1 MWTISSIKA
10 SAMEKFKANYGSSVL
25 VLVLAG
31 IIIFAAESLGSVIPL
46 GGSLAATIFLV
57 NIIGDVGTRRFF
69 IHNHRD
75 KGEVGHLF
83 ESFSSSYLNQVL
95 VMLLKNLFVWLWSLL
110 LIVPGIIKYYE
121 YLMVPY
127 ILTDNPEISWDDAKE
142 QSRAMMEGEK
152 MNAFLLHLSFIGWI
166 LLGII
171 TLGILHIVFTGP
183 YMAQAEAELYHV
195 LLEKTGYAAAGSQS
209 GPFDHY
215 GQTYAGG
222 YQAVNTNAPYAGG
235 FSTQDVGY
243 VPQAMQPAAPAPAS
257 SSFQDSHTPNPWSV
271 APAAADPFA
280 SASGQTTQDPFASGS
295 GQTIQDSFASNSGQT
310 TQDPFA
316 SVPEL
321 QTPDPFASG
330 QASGS
335 DSRTE
340 DPFTPHKPASF
351 GDLTADDSDPLS
363 VSGSSSA
370 GGADS
375 PLDSGSQPNA
385 PDFNFSN
392 FDDTDYSF
400 FDD

>member
-31 IIIFAAESLGSVIPL
+31 IIILAAESLGSIIPL

-57 NIIGDVGTRRFF
+57 NIIGEVGTRRFF

-121 YLMVPY
+121 YLMIPY

-142 QSRAMMEGEK
+142 QSRTMMEGEK
-152 MNAFLLHLSFIGWI
+152 MNAFLLHLSFIGWF
-166 LLGII
+166 LLDII
-171 TLGILHIVFTGP
+171 TIGILHIVFTGP

-209 GPFDHY
+209 GPFDPY

-243 VPQAMQPAAPAPAS
+243 VPQAMQPTAPAPAF
-257 SSFQDSHTPNPWSV
+257 SSFQDSHTSNPWSV
-271 APAAADPFA
+271 APAAAD
-280 SASGQTTQDPFASGS
+280 
-295 GQTIQDSFASNSGQT
+295 SFASDSGQT

>member
-152 MNAFLLHLSFIGWI
+152 MNAFLLHLSFIGWF

-243 VPQAMQPAAPAPAS
+243 VPQAMQPTAPAPAS
-257 SSFQDSHTPNPWSV
+257 SSFQDSHTSNPWSV
-271 APAAADPFA
+271 APAAAD
-280 SASGQTTQDPFASGS
+280 
-295 GQTIQDSFASNSGQT
+295 SFASDSGQT

-375 PLDSGSQPNA
+375 ALDSGSQPNA
-385 PDFNFSN
+385 PDFNFSS
-392 FDDTDYSF
+392 FDNADYTDSF

>member
-31 IIIFAAESLGSVIPL
+31 IIILAAESLGSIIPL

-57 NIIGDVGTRRFF
+57 NIIGEVGTRRFF

-121 YLMVPY
+121 YLMIPY

-142 QSRAMMEGEK
+142 QSRTMMEGEK
-152 MNAFLLHLSFIGWI
+152 MNAFLLHLSFIGWF
-166 LLGII
+166 LLDII

-243 VPQAMQPAAPAPAS
+243 VPQAMQPTAPAPAS

-280 SASGQTTQDPFASGS
+280 SASGQTTQDPF
-295 GQTIQDSFASNSGQT
+295 T
-310 TQDPFA
+310 

-321 QTPDPFASG
+321 QTPDSFASG

>member
-152 MNAFLLHLSFIGWI
+152 MNAFLLHLSFIGWF

-209 GPFDHY
+209 GPFDPY

-243 VPQAMQPAAPAPAS
+243 VPQAMQPTAPAPAS
-257 SSFQDSHTPNPWSV
+257 SSFQDSHTSNPWSV
-271 APAAADPFA
+271 APAAAD
-280 SASGQTTQDPFASGS
+280 
-295 GQTIQDSFASNSGQT
+295 SFASDSGQT

-321 QTPDPFASG
+321 QTPDTFASG

>member
-31 IIIFAAESLGSVIPL
+31 IIILAAESLGSIIPL

-57 NIIGDVGTRRFF
+57 NIIGEVGTRRFF

-121 YLMVPY
+121 YLMIPY

-142 QSRAMMEGEK
+142 QSRTMMEGEK
-152 MNAFLLHLSFIGWI
+152 MNAFLLHLSFIGWF
-166 LLGII
+166 LLDII
-171 TLGILHIVFTGP
+171 TIGILHIVFTGP

-209 GPFDHY
+209 GPFDPY

-243 VPQAMQPAAPAPAS
+243 VPQAMQPTAPAPAS

-280 SASGQTTQDPFASGS
+280 SASGQTTQDPF
-295 GQTIQDSFASNSGQT
+295 T
-310 TQDPFA
+310 

-321 QTPDPFASG
+321 QTPDSFASG

>member
-31 IIIFAAESLGSVIPL
+31 IIILAAESLGSIIPL
-46 GGSLAATIFLV
+46 VGSLAATIFLV
-57 NIIGDVGTRRFF
+57 NIIGEVGTRRFF

-142 QSRAMMEGEK
+142 QSRTMMEGEK
-152 MNAFLLHLSFIGWI
+152 MNAFLLHLSFIGWF
-166 LLGII
+166 LLDII
-171 TLGILHIVFTGP
+171 TIGILHIVFTGP

-209 GPFDHY
+209 GPFDPY

-243 VPQAMQPAAPAPAS
+243 VPQAMQPTAPAPAS
-257 SSFQDSHTPNPWSV
+257 SSFQDSHTSNPWSV
-271 APAAADPFA
+271 APAAAD
-280 SASGQTTQDPFASGS
+280 
-295 GQTIQDSFASNSGQT
+295 SFASDSGQT

-351 GDLTADDSDPLS
+351 GDLTADDSDLLS

>member
-10 SAMEKFKANYGSSVL
+10 NAKEKFKANYGSSVL

-152 MNAFLLHLSFIGWI
+152 MNAFLLHLSFIGWF

-171 TLGILHIVFTGP
+171 TLGILQIVFTGP

-222 YQAVNTNAPYAGG
+222 YQAVDTNAPYAGG
-235 FSTQDVGY
+235 FSTQDGGY
-243 VPQAMQPAAPAPAS
+243 GSQAMQPAAPAAASAS

-280 SASGQTTQDPFASGS
+280 SASGQTTQDPFS
-295 GQTIQDSFASNSGQT
+295 
-310 TQDPFA
+310 

>member
-31 IIIFAAESLGSVIPL
+31 IIILAAESLGSIIPL

-57 NIIGDVGTRRFF
+57 NIIGEVGTRRFF

-121 YLMVPY
+121 YLMIPY

-142 QSRAMMEGEK
+142 QSRTMMEGEK
-152 MNAFLLHLSFIGWI
+152 MNAFLLHLSFIGWF
-166 LLGII
+166 LLSII

-280 SASGQTTQDPFASGS
+280 SASGQTTQDPF
-295 GQTIQDSFASNSGQT
+295 T
-310 TQDPFA
+310 

-321 QTPDPFASG
+321 QTPDSFASG

>member
-31 IIIFAAESLGSVIPL
+31 IIILAAESLGSIIPL

-152 MNAFLLHLSFIGWI
+152 MNAFLLHLSFIGWF
-166 LLGII
+166 LLDII
-171 TLGILHIVFTGP
+171 TIGILHIVFTGP

-243 VPQAMQPAAPAPAS
+243 VPQTMQPAAPAPAS
-257 SSFQDSHTPNPWSV
+257 SSFQDSHTSNPWSV
-271 APAAADPFA
+271 APAAAD
-280 SASGQTTQDPFASGS
+280 
-295 GQTIQDSFASNSGQT
+295 SFASDSGQT

-363 VSGSSSA
+363 VSGCSSA

>member
-31 IIIFAAESLGSVIPL
+31 IIILAAESLGSIIPL
-46 GGSLAATIFLV
+46 VGSLAATIFLV
-57 NIIGDVGTRRFF
+57 NIIGEVGTRRFF

-142 QSRAMMEGEK
+142 QSRTMMEGEK
-152 MNAFLLHLSFIGWI
+152 MNAFLLHLSFIGWF
-166 LLGII
+166 LLDII
-171 TLGILHIVFTGP
+171 TIGILHIVFTGP

-209 GPFDHY
+209 GPFDPY

-257 SSFQDSHTPNPWSV
+257 SSFQDSHTSNPWSV

-280 SASGQTTQDPFASGS
+280 SASGQTTQDPF
-295 GQTIQDSFASNSGQT
+295 T
-310 TQDPFA
+310 

-375 PLDSGSQPNA
+375 ALDSGSQPNA
-385 PDFNFSN
+385 PDFNFSS
-392 FDDTDYSF
+392 FDNADYTGSF

>member
-152 MNAFLLHLSFIGWI
+152 MNAFLLHLSFIGWF
-166 LLGII
+166 LLDII
-171 TLGILHIVFTGP
+171 TIGILHIVFTGP

-209 GPFDHY
+209 GPFDPY

-243 VPQAMQPAAPAPAS
+243 VPQAMQPTAPAPAS
-257 SSFQDSHTPNPWSV
+257 SSFQDSHTSNPWSV
-271 APAAADPFA
+271 APAAAD
-280 SASGQTTQDPFASGS
+280 
-295 GQTIQDSFASNSGQT
+295 SFASDSGQT

-351 GDLTADDSDPLS
+351 GDLTADDSDLLS

-375 PLDSGSQPNA
+375 ALDSGSQPNA
-385 PDFNFSN
+385 PDFNFSS
-392 FDDTDYSF
+392 FDNADYTDSF

>member
-31 IIIFAAESLGSVIPL
+31 IIILAAESLGSIIPL

-57 NIIGDVGTRRFF
+57 NIIGEVGTRRFF

-121 YLMVPY
+121 YLMIPY

-142 QSRAMMEGEK
+142 QSRTMMEGEK
-152 MNAFLLHLSFIGWI
+152 MNAFLLHLSFIGWF
-166 LLGII
+166 LLDII
-171 TLGILHIVFTGP
+171 TIGILHIVFTGP

-235 FSTQDVGY
+235 FSMQDVGY
-243 VPQAMQPAAPAPAS
+243 VPQAMQPTAPAPAS
-257 SSFQDSHTPNPWSV
+257 SSFQDSHTSNPWSV
-271 APAAADPFA
+271 APAAAD
-280 SASGQTTQDPFASGS
+280 
-295 GQTIQDSFASNSGQT
+295 SFASDSGQT

>member
-31 IIIFAAESLGSVIPL
+31 IIILAAESLGSIIPL
-46 GGSLAATIFLV
+46 VGSLAATIFLV
-57 NIIGDVGTRRFF
+57 NIIGEVGTRRFF

-121 YLMVPY
+121 YLMIPY

-142 QSRAMMEGEK
+142 QSRTMMEGEK
-152 MNAFLLHLSFIGWI
+152 MNAFLLHLSFIGWF
-166 LLGII
+166 LLDII
-171 TLGILHIVFTGP
+171 TIGILHIVFTGP

-209 GPFDHY
+209 GPFDPY

-243 VPQAMQPAAPAPAS
+243 VPQAMQPTAPAPAS
-257 SSFQDSHTPNPWSV
+257 SSFQDSHTSNPWSV
-271 APAAADPFA
+271 APAAAD
-280 SASGQTTQDPFASGS
+280 
-295 GQTIQDSFASNSGQT
+295 SFASDSGQT

>member
-121 YLMVPY
+121 YLMIPY

-142 QSRAMMEGEK
+142 QSRTMMEGEK
-152 MNAFLLHLSFIGWI
+152 MNAFLLHLSFIGWF
-166 LLGII
+166 LLDII
-171 TLGILHIVFTGP
+171 TIGILHIVFTGP

-280 SASGQTTQDPFASGS
+280 SASGQTTQDPFAS
-295 GQTIQDSFASNSGQT
+295 
-310 TQDPFA
+310 
-316 SVPEL
+316 VPEL

-351 GDLTADDSDPLS
+351 GDLTADDSDLLS

>member
-152 MNAFLLHLSFIGWI
+152 MNAFLLHLSFIGWF

-243 VPQAMQPAAPAPAS
+243 VPQAMQPAAPAPRILSRPLPVRPPRILLLPAPVRPS
-257 SSFQDSHTPNPWSV
+257 RILSPPAPVRPPRILLPPFRNCRRRILLPP
-271 APAAADPFA
+271 ARLPAATA
-280 SASGQTTQDPFASGS
+280 GQR
-295 GQTIQDSFASNSGQT
+295 I
-310 TQDPFA
+310 
-316 SVPEL
+316 L
-321 QTPDPFASG
+321 
-330 QASGS
+330 
-335 DSRTE
+335 SR
-340 DPFTPHKPASF
+340 PI
-351 GDLTADDSDPLS
+351 
-363 VSGSSSA
+363 
-370 GGADS
+370 S
-375 PLDSGSQPNA
+375 PLPSVI
-385 PDFNFSN
+385 
-392 FDDTDYSF
+392 
-400 FDD
+400 

>member
-25 VLVLAG
+25 VLILAG

-152 MNAFLLHLSFIGWI
+152 MNAFLLHLSFIGWF

-209 GPFDHY
+209 GPFDPY

-243 VPQAMQPAAPAPAS
+243 VPQAMQPTAPAPAS
-257 SSFQDSHTPNPWSV
+257 SSFQDSHTSNPWSV
-271 APAAADPFA
+271 APAAAD
-280 SASGQTTQDPFASGS
+280 
-295 GQTIQDSFASNSGQT
+295 SFASDSGQT

>member
-31 IIIFAAESLGSVIPL
+31 IIILAAESLGSIIPL

-57 NIIGDVGTRRFF
+57 NIIGEVGTRRFF

-121 YLMVPY
+121 YLMIPY

-152 MNAFLLHLSFIGWI
+152 MNAFLLHLSFIGWF
-166 LLGII
+166 LLDII
-171 TLGILHIVFTGP
+171 TIGILHIVFTGP

-209 GPFDHY
+209 GPFDPY

-243 VPQAMQPAAPAPAS
+243 VPQAMQPTAPAPAF
-257 SSFQDSHTPNPWSV
+257 SSFQDSHTSNPWSV
-271 APAAADPFA
+271 APAAAD
-280 SASGQTTQDPFASGS
+280 
-295 GQTIQDSFASNSGQT
+295 SFASDSGQT

>member
-46 GGSLAATIFLV
+46 GGSLAVTIFLV

-152 MNAFLLHLSFIGWI
+152 MNAFLLHLSFIGWF
-166 LLGII
+166 LLDII
-171 TLGILHIVFTGP
+171 TIGILHIVFTGP

-243 VPQAMQPAAPAPAS
+243 VPQTMQPAAPAPAS
-257 SSFQDSHTPNPWSV
+257 SSFQDSHMPNPWSV

-280 SASGQTTQDPFASGS
+280 SASGQTTQDPF
-295 GQTIQDSFASNSGQT
+295 T
-310 TQDPFA
+310 

>member
-31 IIIFAAESLGSVIPL
+31 IIILAAESLGSIIPL

-57 NIIGDVGTRRFF
+57 NIIGEVGTRRFF

-121 YLMVPY
+121 YLMIPY

-142 QSRAMMEGEK
+142 QSRTMMEGEK
-152 MNAFLLHLSFIGWI
+152 MNAFLLHLSFIGWF
-166 LLGII
+166 LLDII
-171 TLGILHIVFTGP
+171 TIGILHIVFTGP

-209 GPFDHY
+209 GPFDPY

-243 VPQAMQPAAPAPAS
+243 VPQAMQPTAPAPAS
-257 SSFQDSHTPNPWSV
+257 SSFQDSHTSNPWSV
-271 APAAADPFA
+271 APAAAD
-280 SASGQTTQDPFASGS
+280 
-295 GQTIQDSFASNSGQT
+295 SFASDSGQT

>member
-1 MWTISSIKA
+1 
-10 SAMEKFKANYGSSVL
+10 MEKFKANYGSSVL

-31 IIIFAAESLGSVIPL
+31 IIILAAESLGSIIPL

-57 NIIGDVGTRRFF
+57 NIIGEVGTRRFF

-142 QSRAMMEGEK
+142 QSRTMMEGEK
-152 MNAFLLHLSFIGWI
+152 MNAFLLHLSFIGWF
-166 LLGII
+166 LLDII
-171 TLGILHIVFTGP
+171 TIGILHIVFTGP

-257 SSFQDSHTPNPWSV
+257 SSFQDSHTSNPWSV
-271 APAAADPFA
+271 APAAAD
-280 SASGQTTQDPFASGS
+280 
-295 GQTIQDSFASNSGQT
+295 SFASDSGQT

-351 GDLTADDSDPLS
+351 GDLTADDSDLLS

>member
-121 YLMVPY
+121 YLMIPY

-142 QSRAMMEGEK
+142 QSRTMMEGEK
-152 MNAFLLHLSFIGWI
+152 MNAFLLHLSFIGWF
-166 LLGII
+166 LLDII
-171 TLGILHIVFTGP
+171 TIGILHIVFTGP

-209 GPFDHY
+209 GPFGHY

-271 APAAADPFA
+271 APAAAD
-280 SASGQTTQDPFASGS
+280 
-295 GQTIQDSFASNSGQT
+295 SFASDSGQT

>member
-1 MWTISSIKA
+1 
-10 SAMEKFKANYGSSVL
+10 MEKFKANYGSSVL

-31 IIIFAAESLGSVIPL
+31 IIILAAESLGSIIPL

-57 NIIGDVGTRRFF
+57 NIIGEVGTRRFF

-152 MNAFLLHLSFIGWI
+152 MNAFLLHLSFIGWF
-166 LLGII
+166 LLDII
-171 TLGILHIVFTGP
+171 TIGILHILFTGP

-280 SASGQTTQDPFASGS
+280 SASGQPP
-295 GQTIQDSFASNSGQT
+295 
-310 TQDPFA
+310 QDPFA

-375 PLDSGSQPNA
+375 ALDSGSQPNA
-385 PDFNFSN
+385 PDFNFSS
-392 FDDTDYSF
+392 FDNADYTGSF

>member
-1 MWTISSIKA
+1 
-10 SAMEKFKANYGSSVL
+10 MEKFKANYGSSVL

-31 IIIFAAESLGSVIPL
+31 IIILAAESLGSIIPL
-46 GGSLAATIFLV
+46 VGSLAATIFLV
-57 NIIGDVGTRRFF
+57 NIIGEVGTRRFF

-121 YLMVPY
+121 YLMIPY

-142 QSRAMMEGEK
+142 QSRTMMEGEK
-152 MNAFLLHLSFIGWI
+152 MNAFLLHLSFIGWF
-166 LLGII
+166 LLDII
-171 TLGILHIVFTGP
+171 TIGILHIVFTGP

-195 LLEKTGYAAAGSQS
+195 LLEKTSYAAAGSQS
-209 GPFDHY
+209 GPFDPY

-280 SASGQTTQDPFASGS
+280 SA
-295 GQTIQDSFASNSGQT
+295 SGQT

>member
-1 MWTISSIKA
+1 M
-10 SAMEKFKANYGSSVL
+10 
-25 VLVLAG
+25 
-31 IIIFAAESLGSVIPL
+31 
-46 GGSLAATIFLV
+46 
-57 NIIGDVGTRRFF
+57 
-69 IHNHRD
+69 
-75 KGEVGHLF
+75 
-83 ESFSSSYLNQVL
+83 
-95 VMLLKNLFVWLWSLL
+95 
-110 LIVPGIIKYYE
+110 
-121 YLMVPY
+121 
-127 ILTDNPEISWDDAKE
+127 
-142 QSRAMMEGEK
+142 
-152 MNAFLLHLSFIGWI
+152 
-166 LLGII
+166 
-171 TLGILHIVFTGP
+171 FTGP

-209 GPFDHY
+209 GPFDPY

-257 SSFQDSHTPNPWSV
+257 SSFQDSHTSNPWSV
-271 APAAADPFA
+271 APAAAD
-280 SASGQTTQDPFASGS
+280 
-295 GQTIQDSFASNSGQT
+295 SFASDSGQT

-351 GDLTADDSDPLS
+351 GDLTADDSDLLS